1 MKYLM
6 NELYSENSQY
16 IEDCKLIMLKK
27 FDSLYLTAVFFFKFC
42 EIKERP
48 LISYTLAA
56 FER

>member
-1 MKYLM
+1 M
-6 NELYSENSQY
+6 SY
-16 IEDCKLIMLKK
+16 ILRTLSILKIAKLIMLKK

>member
-1 MKYLM
+1 M
-6 NELYSENSQY
+6 SY
-16 IEDCKLIMLKK
+16 ILRTLSILEIAKLIMLKK

>member
-1 MKYLM
+1 M
-6 NELYSENSQY
+6 SY
-16 IEDCKLIMLKK
+16 ILRTLSILKIAKLIMLKK
-27 FDSLYLTAVFFFKFC
+27 FDSLYLTAVFFFFKFC